1 MSDDQN
7 YSFWLYEFSLLSIID
22 FFILKFLY
30 HLSTQGQVEVP
41 ADYLQYINTLLRF
54 SPPSECNH
62 IHI

>member
-41 ADYLQYINTLLRF
+41 ADYLQYINTLLSTFRM
-54 SPPSECNH
+54 
-62 IHI
+62 